1 MSTITDPIMLDSTG
15 QAIKNSIDL
24 LAANINR
31 TASNIP
37 YDSNLT
43 IKGKIDSMETVTTG
57 SATLNPDLDL
67 ASGGYVVWVKK
78 GKLVFVTYSF
88 TLNSNP
94 SNTAELITGLP
105 PMELVSGAYNWVT
118 FQNMSN
124 GLSERAALSATGKV
138 ANAYGFFVR
147 TGDHNGSF
155 CYIAQ

>member
-1 MSTITDPIMLDSTG
+1 MAYSKQTWDTTSYVNPTRMNHIEQGIYDASTATG
-15 QAIKNSIDL
+15 TEYSSGVSVKD
-24 LAANINR
+24 
-31 TASNIP
+31 
-37 YDSNLT
+37 
-43 IKGKIDSMETVTTG
+43 KIDSMETVSTG
-57 SATLNPDLDL
+57 SATLNPNLDL